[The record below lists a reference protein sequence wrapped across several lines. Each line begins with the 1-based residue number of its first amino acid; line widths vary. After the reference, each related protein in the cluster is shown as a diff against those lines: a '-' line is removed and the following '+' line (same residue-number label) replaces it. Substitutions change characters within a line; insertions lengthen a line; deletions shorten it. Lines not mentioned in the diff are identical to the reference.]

1 MMKALKEI
9 FTGFWS
15 LLVGMK
21 ITLQQFFK
29 PQVTVHYPHESL
41 KMPKRYRGHIM
52 LVKDAV
58 TGKSVCIACKS
69 CEKACPSDCIVVD
82 GLKREGEKRKSVSE
96 FMLDF
101 TKCSLCGSCV
111 EVCPVDALAFSR
123 NYNLASTSKT
133 QYAQIDLYQM
143 VNEGQ
148 PQAQAQAQAQ
158 PQGQPQ

>member
-1 MMKALKEI
+1 MMKAIKEL

-29 PQVTVHYPHESL
+29 PQVTVQYPHQSL
-41 KMPKRYRGHIM
+41 KMPKRFRGHIM
-52 LVKDAV
+52 LVKDV
-58 TGKSVCIACKS
+58 ITGKSVCIACKS

-82 GLKREGEKRKSVSE
+82 GLKREGDKKKSVSD

-123 NYNLASTSKT
+123 DYNLASTSKE
-133 QYAQIDLYQM
+133 QFYQIDLYKR
-143 VNEGQ
+143 VTEGQ
-148 PQAQAQAQAQ
+148 PQ
-158 PQGQPQ
+158 

>member
-1 MMKALKEI
+1 MKNIVKEI
-9 FTGFWS
+9 FTGFNS
-15 LLVGMK
+15 LLTGMR
-21 ITLQQFFK
+21 ITLGQFFK

-52 LVKDAV
+52 LVRDAA

-82 GLKREGEKRKSVSE
+82 GLKREGDKKKSVNE

-123 NYNLASTSKT
+123 DYNLASTTKEEF
-133 QYAQIDLYQM
+133 YQIDLYKR
-143 VNEGQ
+143 VTE
-148 PQAQAQAQAQ
+148 AKAE
-158 PQGQPQ
+158 

>member
-1 MMKALKEI
+1 MKNMIKEI

-21 ITLQQFFK
+21 ITLLQFFK
-29 PQVTVHYPHESL
+29 PQVTVQYPHQSL

-52 LVKDAV
+52 LVRDAI

-82 GLKREGEKRKSVSE
+82 GLKREGEKKKSVTD
-96 FMLDF
+96 FMLNF

-111 EVCPVDALAFSR
+111 EVCPVDALAFSH
-123 NYNLASTSKT
+123 
-133 QYAQIDLYQM
+133 Q
-143 VNEGQ
+143 
-148 PQAQAQAQAQ
+148 
-158 PQGQPQ
+158 QGGVLPD

>member
-1 MMKALKEI
+1 MKNMIKEI

-52 LVKDAV
+52 LVRDAI

-82 GLKREGEKRKSVSE
+82 GLKREGDKKKSVSE

-111 EVCPVDALAFSR
+111 EVCPVDALAFSHD
-123 NYNLASTSKT
+123 YNLASTSKEEF
-133 QYAQIDLYQM
+133 YQIDLYKR
-143 VNEGQ
+143 VTE
-148 PQAQAQAQAQ
+148 AKAE
-158 PQGQPQ
+158 

>member
-1 MMKALKEI
+1 MKAIKEL

-29 PQVTVHYPHESL
+29 PQVTVHYPHQSL

-52 LVKDAV
+52 LVKDAI

-69 CEKACPSDCIVVD
+69 CEKACPSDCIMVD

-123 NYNLASTSKT
+123 DYNLASTSKE
-133 QYAQIDLYQM
+133 QFYQIDLYKR
-143 VNEGQ
+143 VTEEQ
-148 PQAQAQAQAQ
+148 PK
-158 PQGQPQ
+158 

>member
-1 MMKALKEI
+1 MKAIKEL

-29 PQVTVHYPHESL
+29 PQVTVHYPHQSL

-52 LVKDAV
+52 LVKDAI

-69 CEKACPSDCIVVD
+69 CEKACPSDCIQVD

-96 FMLDF
+96 FKLDF

-123 NYNLASTSKT
+123 DYNLASTSKEKF
-133 QYAQIDLYQM
+133 YQIDLYKR
-143 VNEGQ
+143 VTEEQ
-148 PQAQAQAQAQ
+148 PK
-158 PQGQPQ
+158 